1 MAKISM
7 GKGTA
12 VRQELEHVLDRL
24 LLKRPLFEFVA
35 TAYDTKTDRETG
47 KVTNTVMCVEVL
59 QDAERMGEIG
69 YYRDGGRRDS
79 GGNYPDAFKI
89 ESIYVKKQRGERNT
103 TITIDANVAVKEAIK
118 VFAPPTV
125 EMVSDRLVRYAV
137 SELESL
143 CYRWRQTL
151 SDVASYSGQDIMIY
165 MIERHLTGEVLPLPK
180 TCIIE
185 DKKLHLYDTYL
196 AGKQIAEGLKWHEDK
211 RVGYAVE
218 ILTDK
223 SIRTI
228 PMSYMSKAGGPTDS
242 IPLVRYRNFE
252 EMPKEM
258 QDKLAVLKIAQEN
271 DPILDIGVKISDTLM
286 YIRS

>member
-89 ESIYVKKQRGERNT
+89 ESIYIKKQRGDRDT
-103 TITIDANVAVKEAIK
+103 TITIDANVAVKTAIK

-137 SELESL
+137 NELESL
-143 CYRWRQTL
+143 CYRWRQNL
-151 SDVASYSGQDIMIY
+151 SEVASYSGQDIMRY

-196 AGKQIAEGLKWHEDK
+196 AGKQIAEGLKWHQDK
-211 RVGYAVE
+211 REGYAVE
-218 ILTDK
+218 VLTDK
-223 SIRTI
+223 SVRTI
-228 PMSYMSKAGGPTDS
+228 PMSYKSKAGEPTDS

-271 DPILDIGVKISDTLM
+271 DPILDIGVKINDTLM